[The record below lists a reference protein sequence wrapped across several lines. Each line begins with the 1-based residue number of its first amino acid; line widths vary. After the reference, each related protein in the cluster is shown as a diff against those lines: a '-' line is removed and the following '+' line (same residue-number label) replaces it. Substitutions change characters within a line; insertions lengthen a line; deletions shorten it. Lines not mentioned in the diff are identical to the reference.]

1 MRHVVLGRD
10 KLIDDILLIWSDV
23 RHVEV
28 ELEYSL
34 SKILNE
40 GSDQHLYNKFVSL
53 YLINL
58 LEA

>member
-10 KLIDDILLIWSDV
+10 ELIDDILLVWSDV

-40 GSDQHLYNKFVSL
+40 GSDQHLYKNFVSL
-53 YLINL
+53 
-58 LEA
+58 

>member
-10 KLIDDILLIWSDV
+10 ELIDDILLVWSDV

-40 GSDQHLYNKFVSL
+40 GSDQQRYKNFVSL
-53 YLINL
+53 DLINL
-58 LEA
+58 FEA

>member
-10 KLIDDILLIWSDV
+10 ELIDDILLVWSDV

-40 GSDQHLYNKFVSL
+40 GSDQHLHKNFVSL

-58 LEA
+58 FEA

>member
-10 KLIDDILLIWSDV
+10 ELIDDILLVWSDV
-23 RHVEV
+23 RHVEM

-40 GSDQHLYNKFVSL
+40 GSDQHLYTNFVSL

-58 LEA
+58 FEA

>member
-1 MRHVVLGRD
+1 MRHIVLGRD
-10 KLIDDILLIWSDV
+10 ELIDDILLVWSDV

-28 ELEYSL
+28 EFEYSL

-40 GSDQHLYNKFVSL
+40 GSDQHLYKIFVSL
-53 YLINL
+53 YLMIL